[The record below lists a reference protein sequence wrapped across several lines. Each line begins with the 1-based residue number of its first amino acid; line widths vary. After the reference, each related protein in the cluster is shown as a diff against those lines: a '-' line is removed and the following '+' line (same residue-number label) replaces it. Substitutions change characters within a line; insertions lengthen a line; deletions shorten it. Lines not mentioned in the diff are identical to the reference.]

1 MTMDD
6 EVAALPGGKRI
17 ARNTFWNILGLCAP
31 LLVAL
36 FCLPPMIRGLGKDEF
51 GLLSLVWI
59 LVGYFTIF
67 DMGIGRALTRIAA
80 ERIGQGRA
88 QDLPGLFWTSCG
100 IMLLL
105 GSIAGLAVAAL
116 APWLTTSA
124 LDIPAAMQ
132 ADTLHSFRAVAFS
145 LPIVIMTAGMIGML
159 EARQRFGLIN
169 AVRVPIGSFT
179 FIGPLLVLPFSKS
192 LFPVVMILLAGR
204 LTEWLIYFLLCLH
217 DVPALRHGFRWES
230 REVRPL
236 MSTGGWITISTLIM
250 PFMVHIDR
258 FLIGAIVS
266 VGAVA
271 YYATCSEIVVKLL
284 IFPRAWVSVLFPT
297 FAAHF
302 DQRQGQTADLFARS
316 LTWLL
321 GLLFPVILLLVA
333 FAPEGLQLWLGADFA
348 EKSTPV
354 MRWLATGVFL
364 YCLTY
369 IPFSFLQGIGRPNIT
384 AVIHLIEFPL
394 FVVLAIFMIQRFGIT
409 GAAMAWAIRAALELV
424 VMLMFAGRFAPAVG
438 RFAARWL
445 VAGAVA
451 MGMVAAIVF
460 CGPLLWRILGVAT
473 GLLIWATLVWFLL
486 FGEEDRRQF
495 RQKLNLLSPS

>member
-1 MTMDD
+1 MTVDD
-6 EVAALPGGKRI
+6 DVAALPGGKRI

-31 LLVAL
+31 ILVAV
-36 FCLPPMIRGLGKDEF
+36 FCIPVMIRGLGQDQF
-51 GLLSLVWI
+51 GLLSLVWM

-67 DMGIGRALTRIAA
+67 DMGIGRALTRTAA
-80 ERIGQGRA
+80 ERIGQGRE
-88 QDLPGLFWTSCG
+88 QDLPALFWTSCL

-105 GSIAGLAVAAL
+105 GTAAGVAVAAI
-116 APWLTTSA
+116 ASWLTTSA
-124 LDIPAAMQ
+124 LHIPAAMQ
-132 ADTLHSFRAVAFS
+132 TDTLRSFKAVAFS
-145 LPIVIMTAGMIGML
+145 LPIVVMTAGMIGML

-192 LFPVVMILLAGR
+192 LFPVVLILIAGR
-204 LTEWLIYFLLCLH
+204 VMEWLIYFLLCLH
-217 DVPALRHGFRWES
+217 DLPALRNGFRWDS
-230 REVRPL
+230 REVKPL
-236 MSTGGWITISTLIM
+236 MSTGGWITVSTLIM

-266 VGAVA
+266 VGAVT

-302 DQRQGQTADLFARS
+302 DRQQGQTSDLFARS
-316 LTWLL
+316 LTWLI
-321 GLLFPVILLLVA
+321 GLLFPVILLIVA
-333 FAPEGLQLWLGADFA
+333 FAPEGFQLWLGADFA
-348 EKSTPV
+348 EKSAPV
-354 MRWLATGVFL
+354 MRWLATGIFL

-369 IPFSFLQGIGRPNIT
+369 IPFSFLQGIGRPSIT

-409 GAAMAWAIRAALELV
+409 GAAMAWGIRAALELI
-424 VMLMFAGRFAPAVG
+424 VMVLFARRFAPVIDHYAV
-438 RFAARWL
+438 RWL

-451 MGMVAAIVF
+451 MGLVAAIVF
-460 CGPLLWRILGVAT
+460 CAPLLWRILGVTT
-473 GLLIWATLVWFLL
+473 GLLTWAALVWWFL
-486 FGEEDRRQF
+486 FQEEDRTELR
-495 RQKLNLLSPS
+495 RMLLRRPSR